1 MVLIIKY
8 IFWFFVS
15 YYLLKILIRLL
26 APILLRRFASKMQDR
41 FRQQFNEHRSYSN
54 QSSTADKEGKVTIDK
69 NIDPN
74 KKKSNNIGEYVD
86 FEEIDD

>member
-41 FRQQFNEHRSYSN
+41 FSQRFHQQHRNYDN
-54 QSSTADKEGKVTIDK
+54 KEEGKVTLEK
-69 NIDPN
+69 VN
-74 KKKSNNIGEYVD
+74 KSNRKKSENIGEYVD
-86 FEEIDD
+86 FEELDEK